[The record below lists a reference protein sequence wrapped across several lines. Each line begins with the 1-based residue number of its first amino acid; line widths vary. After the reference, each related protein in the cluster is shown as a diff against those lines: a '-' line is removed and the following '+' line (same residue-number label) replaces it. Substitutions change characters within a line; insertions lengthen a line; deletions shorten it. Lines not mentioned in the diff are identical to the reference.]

1 MMMRDGKAVKKEMKE
16 DNKKEKKQ
24 SKKEKK
30 AKEAEARNWLET
42 ALAEAEEAE
51 YALEAAART
60 RVEPRHAGQNGS
72 MSSEILRI
80 HRRLRG
86 KQYVDPRNQ
95 SMSFRG
101 WTLVPADNKAGYK
114 GVSQNGKKR
123 WSAYFGRKPLGQA
136 DSPEQAALLYARH
149 IGKEESAKQA
159 QLVAERSTR
168 VSFSQDQSATAQ
180 VT

>member
-1 MMMRDGKAVKKEMKE
+1 MMMRDVKAVKKEMKE

-80 HRRLRG
+80 HHRLRG
-86 KQYVDPRNQ
+86 KQYVKDAIPVVSCSTFDQCLSTAKDGTSQ
-95 SMSFRG
+95 SLWFCVGCGAAVSKDLLGISEHEKLCVKFR
-101 WTLVPADNKAGYK
+101 LCN
-114 GVSQNGKKR
+114 
-123 WSAYFGRKPLGQA
+123 
-136 DSPEQAALLYARH
+136 E
-149 IGKEESAKQA
+149 
-159 QLVAERSTR
+159 
-168 VSFSQDQSATAQ
+168 AQ
-180 VT
+180 VLFLASQQQLISKRGYQKPVSTFI